1 MDYWKS
7 VMTTKAKINNN
18 SKSKRNSPNAEYR
31 DRLAVLSQT
40 NAAPDYIVN
49 EVSQDLE
56 NWAENT
62 PALRINDFL
71 LQRKL
76 SPNIFYGWLEKFPRL
91 KEAYEFALMAIAS
104 RREVGAITRKYDSGS
119 ALKMMP
125 QYDKD
130 WANMM
135 RFEADLKKQSQ
146 GDTAVT
152 INVIEEPI
160 PNSNLVPEL
169 KDKN

>member
-1 MDYWKS
+1 MI
-7 VMTTKAKINNN
+7 KAKISKNNKGKN
-18 SKSKRNSPNAEYR
+18 NYPNTEYR

-40 NAAPDYIVN
+40 NTAPDYIVN
-49 EVSQDLE
+49 EISQDLE

-62 PALRINDFL
+62 HALRFSDFL

-76 SPNIFYGWLEKFPRL
+76 SPNTFYGWLEKFPRL
-91 KEAYEFALMAIAS
+91 KESYEFALMAIAS
-104 RREVGAITRKYDSGS
+104 RREIGAITRKYDASS

-146 GDTAVT
+146 GETAVT

-160 PNSNLVPEL
+160 PNSTLVPEL
-169 KDKN
+169 KENNE